1 MKTPVG
7 ERIRSYAEQLLYP
20 RRDPEFLVWE
30 REFFDTGR
38 WQPRVIAR
46 GCLRWINATRRRRW
60 TVWSLVTLFVFI
72 MLPIA
77 LGAVAYAQTATLTPS
92 TTTTTTVTST
102 NSELSWMRIT
112 DSSGVPLSNYVFAT
126 NHGSLLHP
134 QDTALSLVLDLE
146 FAGWL
151 VIVTTTIWFIG
162 YALSFEWLNSIG
174 QALIGVANQLDAQIA
189 TPLVLITC
197 ATIGAFFV
205 AYFVARG
212 FYSRA
217 TMQVVFM
224 LGVAIIGP
232 LYLSHPL
239 ADVLSSDGILA
250 QGRDV
255 GISVA
260 AGLNGTS
267 TTDPAQEVVTLQRQ
281 MTDIF
286 ARAALQEWDLG
297 KLVDNEPM
305 CKAEWT
311 AGEKNGNEDQ
321 VISGM
326 KACGDTAAYESASNP
341 SVGQM
346 GAGVL
351 LLVEESIMLL
361 FGVYLGVG
369 IMADGAAVLW
379 NAGRT
384 LIGFAGIGTIYGPP
398 QIFLI
403 RSIVDS
409 FVRAFRMA
417 VTIIGLGMYMLVV
430 IDLYNVTG
438 G

>member
-1 MKTPVG
+1 MKAVVA
-7 ERIRSYAEQLLYP
+7 ERIRSYTERMLYP
-20 RRDPEFLVWE
+20 RPEPDFLAWE
-30 REFFDTGR
+30 REFFDNRR
-38 WQPRVIAR
+38 WQPRVVFR
-46 GCLRWINATRRRRW
+46 GCLRWVNATRRRRW

-72 MLPIA
+72 VLPIA
-77 LGAVAYAQTATLTPS
+77 LGAVAYAQTSAITPS
-92 TTTTTTVTST
+92 TTSTAVTSS
-102 NSELSWMRIT
+102 NSELSWMQIT
-112 DSSGVPLSNYVFAT
+112 DSSGVPLQNYVFAT

-134 QDTALSLVLDLE
+134 QNTAMSLVLDLE

-151 VIVTTTIWFIG
+151 VIVTTAIWFIG
-162 YALSFEWLNSIG
+162 YALSFKWLDTIG
-174 QALIGVANQLDAQIA
+174 QALVGVANQLDKQIA

-224 LGVAIIGP
+224 LGVAVIGP
-232 LYLSHPL
+232 LFLAHPL
-239 ADVLSSDGILA
+239 ADALSSDGILA

-267 TTDPAQEVVTLQRQ
+267 TTDPTQEVVVLQRQ

-286 ARAALQEWDLG
+286 ARAALEEWDLG

-305 CKAEWT
+305 CKAAWT
-311 AGEKNGNEDQ
+311 AGERAGNEGE

-326 KACGDTAAYESASNP
+326 KSCGDMAAYNSASNP

-351 LLVEESIMLL
+351 LLIEETIMLI
-361 FGVYLGVG
+361 FGIYLGIG
-369 IMADGAAVLW
+369 IMADGFSVLW
-379 NAGRT
+379 HAGQS
-384 LIGFAGIGTIYGPP
+384 IVGFAGIGTIYGAP

-403 RSIVDS
+403 RSVVDA

-417 VTIIGLGMYMLVV
+417 MTIIILGMYMLVM

>member
-1 MKTPVG
+1 MKTGVA
-7 ERIRSYAEQLLYP
+7 ERIRSYAEQMLYP
-20 RRDPEFLVWE
+20 RREPDFLAWE
-30 REFFDTGR
+30 REFFDNRR
-38 WQPRVIAR
+38 WQPRVVVR

-60 TVWSLVTLFVFI
+60 TVWSLVALFVFI
-72 MLPIA
+72 VLPIA
-77 LGAVAYAQTATLTPS
+77 LGAVAYAQTGTITSS
-92 TTTTTTVTST
+92 TTSTAVTSS

-112 DSSGVPLSNYVFAT
+112 DSSGVPLQNYVFAT

-134 QDTALSLVLDLE
+134 QDTAMSLVLDLE

-151 VIVTTTIWFIG
+151 VIVTTAIWFIG
-162 YALSFEWLNSIG
+162 YALSFKWLDTIG
-174 QALIGVANQLDAQIA
+174 QALIGVSNQLDSQIA
-189 TPLVLITC
+189 IPLVLITC

-205 AYFVARG
+205 AYFVTRG

-232 LYLSHPL
+232 LFLSHPL
-239 ADVLSSDGILA
+239 ADALSSNGILA
-250 QGRDV
+250 QGRNV

-267 TTDPAQEVVTLQRQ
+267 TTDSSQEVIVLQQ
-281 MTDIF
+281 KMTDIF
-286 ARAALQEWDLG
+286 ARAALEEWDLG
-297 KLVDNEPM
+297 KVVDNEPA
-305 CKAEWT
+305 CKAEWST
-311 AGEKNGNEDQ
+311 GERAGNEDE
-321 VISGM
+321 VINGM
-326 KACGDTAAYESASNP
+326 KACGDTAAYNSASNP

-351 LLVEESIMLL
+351 LLIEETIMLL
-361 FGVYLGVG
+361 FGVYLGIG
-369 IMADGAAVLW
+369 IMADAFSVLW
-379 NAGRT
+379 HAGQS
-384 LIGFAGIGTIYGPP
+384 IVGFAGIGTIYGAP

-403 RSIVDS
+403 RSVIDG

-417 VTIIGLGMYMLVV
+417 MTIIILGVYMLVM